1 MNNKFGTL
9 LSVVVIL
16 FAIAIWSTSVLAAE
30 PDDVEAPD
38 RTIDAATVR
47 LAVSANEEAVR
58 EASRSIQK
66 RNRLDLDIRLVAAT
80 SSPLAAK

>member
-16 FAIAIWSTSVLAAE
+16 FAIAIWSTSVLASE
-30 PDDVEAPD
+30 PDAVEVPA
-38 RTIDAATVR
+38 RSIDAATVR

-58 EASRSIQK
+58 EASRSIRK
-66 RNRLDLDIRLVAAT
+66 RNRLDLDIRLVAPT
-80 SSPLAAK
+80 SSPVAAK